1 MNRPL
6 VPCARQRGAV
16 ALMFAMLIVALCTLY
31 AVSLAWD
38 TTLDVRRTTNLL
50 WREQAAQVALG
61 AEQWIGMILRQ
72 DREDGE
78 TDHLGEL
85 WAQRLPPLPVDG
97 AGMSGEIAGA
107 LTDLQGRFNIN
118 NLLNNAGEIDEP
130 SLEQFR
136 RLLRALGLAPEIAG
150 AVADWLDT
158 DTEPL
163 FPDGA
168 EDGEYTS
175 RIPPYRSAN
184 YPVSSA
190 SELAAVAGIDAESYR
205 ILRPHVTAL
214 PGRTVINVNTATPAV
229 LMSLDENIA
238 AADAERLLAERE
250 EGGFAD
256 VTAAFS
262 SLVQPEVL
270 NTLGESTNYFRLESI
285 VRIGTVRFTMYSLL
299 QRGPQGDVTPILRTF
314 GTE

>member
-1 MNRPL
+1 MRRGSP
-6 VPCARQRGAV
+6 PARQRGAV

-61 AEQWIGMILRQ
+61 AEQWVGVILTQ
-72 DREDGE
+72 DLQDSQ
-78 TDHLGEL
+78 TDHLGEI
-85 WAQRLPPLPVDG
+85 WAQQLPPLPVEG
-97 AGMSGEIAGA
+97 AGMSGDVSGGLI
-107 LTDLQGRFNIN
+107 DLQGRFNVN
-118 NLLNNAGEIDEP
+118 NLLNSAGEIDEP

-136 RLLRALGLAPEIAG
+136 RLLRALGLRPEIAG
-150 AVADWLDT
+150 AVADWLDA
-158 DTEPL
+158 DTQPF

-184 YPVSSA
+184 SLVSSV
-190 SELAAVAGIDAESYR
+190 SELAAVAGMDRDTYEL
-205 ILRPHVTAL
+205 LRPHVTAL
-214 PGRTVINVNTATPAV
+214 PGRTSINVNTATPAV
-229 LMSLDENIA
+229 LMSLDENLT
-238 AADAERLLAERE
+238 AADAERLALERE
-250 EGGFAD
+250 EAGFAD
-256 VTAAFS
+256 VNASFS
-262 SLVQPEVL
+262 PLVQPEVL
-270 NTLGESTNYFRLESI
+270 NTLGESTNYFRLESV
-285 VRIGTVRFTMYSLL
+285 VRIGTVRLTMYSLL

>member
-1 MNRPL
+1 MNAR
-6 VPCARQRGAV
+6 ARQRGAV

-38 TTLDVRRTTNLL
+38 NTLDVRRTTNLL

-61 AEQWIGMILRQ
+61 AEEWVGMILRQ
-72 DREDGE
+72 DAEESDA
-78 TDHLGEL
+78 DHLGEI

-97 AGMSGEIAGA
+97 AGMSGEIAGG

-118 NLLNNAGEIDEP
+118 NLLNADGAVDEA

-136 RLLRALGLAPEIAG
+136 RLLLVLGIQPDLAS
-150 AVADWLDT
+150 AVADWLDA

-163 FPDGA
+163 FPSGA
-168 EDGEYTS
+168 EDGEYTG
-175 RIPPYRSAN
+175 RVPPYRAAN
-184 YPVSSA
+184 IYVASA
-190 SELAAVAGIDAESYR
+190 SELAAVAGMDPDSYR

-214 PGRTVINVNTATPAV
+214 PGRTTINVNTATPAV
-229 LMSLDENIA
+229 LQSLDENLT
-238 AADAERLLAERE
+238 AADAERLMMERE

-256 VTAAFS
+256 VTASFS
-262 SLVQPEVL
+262 PIVQPEIL

-285 VRIGTVRFTMYSLL
+285 VRIGTVRLTMYSLL
-299 QRGPQGDVTPILRTF
+299 QRGPQGDVSPILRTF
-314 GTE
+314 GSE